1 MNRYVCIHGHF
12 YQPPRENPW
21 LEAIEQ
27 QDSAQPYHDWN
38 ERITDEC
45 YRPNAQARLMDD
57 AGWLQSVQNNY
68 ARMSFNFGP
77 TLLDWLTRHAP
88 DVHDAI
94 VAADAES
101 MERFGGHGSAMAQ
114 TYNHLIMPL
123 ATPRDRRTQVAWGVR
138 DFEHR
143 FGRAPEGIWLS
154 EAAACT
160 DTLEALA
167 EHGIRFTVL
176 APGQAKQWRA
186 FGEHHWHETQGHG
199 IDPSRPYRQH
209 LPSGKHID
217 IFFYDGPIS
226 QAVAFEHLLNSGDH
240 FASRI
245 LDALSPHR
253 DGPQLAHIATDGET
267 YGHHHR
273 FGEMA
278 LAHALQIFDQSDVQL
293 TNYAQYLEMH
303 PPEHEVEIHDNSS
316 WSCVHG
322 VERWRADCGCSSGM
336 HPGWNQRW
344 RKPLRVALD
353 SLAVRL
359 STLFEREA
367 TNLLKSPWGARDA
380 YVEIILDRSESTI
393 DTFLAQH
400 GAHLLNARER
410 VAALSLLEMQRH
422 AMLMFTSCGWFFDDL
437 GGIETVQIMRYA
449 ARAMQLASSF
459 THDTLEADFLD
470 TLAEAPA
477 NGVPRRNG
485 RDIWEQYVRPSIIDI
500 ASVGAHHAV
509 STLFD
514 GHEEDETVYCY
525 DAKRIAMERY
535 DAGRTR
541 LCIGRAKLR
550 SQITLEQADIGYAVV
565 HLGDHIIHG
574 GALPLTD
581 AESHTLTI
589 HSLIEA
595 FENGDFGAIIRI
607 LETDFGT
614 SSYSL
619 SSLFADEQRWVLE
632 QVLATTLQHRQEIY
646 QQLYETQAPLIRYIS
661 RLNIPAPHALIM
673 PAEFVINERL
683 RVLLRSDEP
692 EPDALSELIGE
703 AMRQSI
709 RLHRQTLIR
718 DMQDMLARVASAASV
733 APDANA
739 HLDRLTRLA
748 QVSEL
753 LPFEINVASTQ
764 NILFDMLQGETPA
777 SRESLGK
784 ACEAFRVR
792 MH

>member
-143 FGRAPEGIWLS
+143 FGRTPEGIWLS

-167 EHGIRFTVL
+167 EHDIRFTVL
-176 APGQAKQWRA
+176 APGQAKHWRA
-186 FGEHHWHETQGHG
+186 FGEHHWHETRGHG

-209 LPSGKHID
+209 LPSGKHVD

-245 LDALSPHR
+245 LDALSAHR

-278 LAHALQIFDQSDVQL
+278 LAHALQLFEQRDVQL
-293 TNYAQYLEMH
+293 TNYAQYLDMH

-344 RKPLRVALD
+344 RKPLREALD
-353 SLAVRL
+353 ALSVRL

-380 YVEIILDRSESTI
+380 YVDIILDRSESNI
-393 DTFLAQH
+393 DAFLARH
-400 GAHLLNARER
+400 GAHMLNARER

-459 THDTLEADFLD
+459 THDNLESDFLN
-470 TLAEAPA
+470 TLAEAHA

-500 ASVGAHHAV
+500 ASVGAHYAV

-514 GHEEDETVYCY
+514 GDEEDETVYCY
-525 DAKRIAMERY
+525 NAKRIAMERY

-574 GALPLTD
+574 GAITLTD

-589 HSLIEA
+589 HSLTEA

-673 PAEFVINERL
+673 PAEFVINQRL
-683 RVLLRSDEP
+683 RESLRGDEP
-692 EPDALSELIGE
+692 DPDALSELIGE

-709 RLHRQTLIR
+709 RLHRHTLIR

-733 APDANA
+733 APDADV

-753 LPFEINVASTQ
+753 LPFEINSASTQ
-764 NILFDMLQGETPA
+764 NILFEMLQSETSA
-777 SRESLGK
+777 SRESLAK
-784 ACEAFRVR
+784 ACEAFLVR